1 MKDIKTKFGTLQSNV
16 QKLNNEKIGLESE
29 IKTITADQKELVN
42 KILELTGKDTIE
54 EAYKFYNAQSD
65 ELESRKE
72 KLEKELDNYLETKD
86 LE

>member
-1 MKDIKTKFGTLQSNV
+1 MKDIKTKFSTLQSNV

-29 IKTITADQKELVN
+29 IKTITSDQNDLVA

-54 EAYKFYNAQSD
+54 EAYEFYNAQSA

-86 LE
+86 SE